1 MKDFYSINE
10 LAVMTGFT
18 TRSLR
23 NFIQMDF
30 LKGEKVNGEWKFST
44 EQIENFFSNPNIK
57 QGLVSKANS
66 VVYDFLLNQDSDKN
80 KMCSILNLNLNNE
93 EANTLSEKICS
104 LINNSEKQVEFKFMN
119 SISTAE
125 QFYNNLGVSIR
136 SFQSLQVGCF
146 ALPLSLHSGK
156 FLA

>member
-1 MKDFYSINE
+1 MNY
-10 LAVMTGFT
+10 
-18 TRSLR
+18 
-23 NFIQMDF
+23 
-30 LKGEKVNGEWKFST
+30 
-44 EQIENFFSNPNIK
+44 
-57 QGLVSKANS
+57 
-66 VVYDFLLNQDSDKN
+66 

-104 LINNSEKQVEFKFMN
+104 IINNSEKQFKFMN

-125 QFYNNLGVSIR
+125 QFYNNLGVSFR

-146 ALPLSLHSGK
+146 ALPLALHSGK